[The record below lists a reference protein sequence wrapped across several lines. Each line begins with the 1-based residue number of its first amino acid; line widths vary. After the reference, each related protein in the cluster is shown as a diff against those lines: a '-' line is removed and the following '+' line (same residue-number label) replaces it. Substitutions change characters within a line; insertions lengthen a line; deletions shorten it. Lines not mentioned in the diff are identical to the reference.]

1 MNMKLNRSVFCVCAL
16 LVVAGCDNDPVGD
29 AAKTEPSAPV
39 EEKAQP
45 AEEQAAVQFEIS
57 GDNSAVEFVGAK
69 ITGKHEGKFTKP
81 SGVVA
86 LVDGD
91 PSKSSVNVSIDMD
104 SFSTDSEKLD
114 GHLKSPDFFD
124 VEKYPKS
131 TFVSTS
137 IAKKGDLYEVTG
149 NLELHGVKKSITFPA
164 KIEAGNETISVSAE
178 FGINRKDYEIVYPG
192 KPDDLIKDEV
202 LIKLSLKPS
211 KK

>member
-1 MNMKLNRSVFCVCAL
+1 MNMKLNRIVLCALAL

-29 AAKTEPSAPV
+29 AAKTSPSAPV
-39 EEKAQP
+39 EEKVQP
-45 AEEQAAVQFEIS
+45 VEEQAAVQYEIN

-69 ITGKHEGKFTKP
+69 ITGKHEGKFTQP

-86 LVDGD
+86 LIDGD

-131 TFVSTS
+131 TFVSTN
-137 IAKKGDLYEVTG
+137 IVKKGELYEVTG
-149 NLELHGVKKSITFPA
+149 NFELHGVKKSITFPA
-164 KIEAGNETISVSAE
+164 TIEAGKESIKVSAE
-178 FGINRKDYEIVYPG
+178 FGIDRKDYGIVYPG

-202 LIKLSLKPS
+202 LIKLSMNPV